1 MRPRIE
7 LQAAMERGD
16 DLLLWG
22 ATLAL
27 SASQKTQAALL
38 VRGGKIAAI
47 LPGCDIPAG
56 MGQLARKVDL
66 RGQLILPGLVNAH
79 DHLQFGDFPRLGRGP
94 YPSWREWAAD
104 IYQPREMPLRGLLE
118 VPKEE
123 RLWAGIRRNVLAGVT
138 TVCHHDASHS
148 LLARTDIPL
157 TVHAA
162 FGWAHSP
169 DDAEWIARYERT
181 PETWPFIMHCAEGLD
196 SLSRREIAKIGSA
209 GKLNDRMV
217 LVHAVG
223 ATTQDWRDMQAAGTW
238 VVWCPTS
245 NLHILG
251 RTLAH
256 EVLLSYPY
264 IALGSDSPISATG
277 DLLDELQGARN
288 LLDIPAEL
296 LYSMVTTRASQLL
309 RLSAGEGELA
319 VGGVA
324 DLLMVRDRGLSP
336 CESLA
341 TLERADLSGVMHR
354 GCFALASEEL
364 CERLD
369 SVPRS
374 ALSATEFRGLRWKIA
389 CLPVGPESVHSGK
402 SERMSEQLLEK

>member
-1 MRPRIE
+1 MRLRTELHTIE
-7 LQAAMERGD
+7 ERRD

-22 ATLAL
+22 ATVAL
-27 SASQKTQAALL
+27 GPLRKAQAALL
-38 VRGGKIAAI
+38 VREGAIAAI

-66 RGQLILPGLVNAH
+66 RGQLILPGLINAH

-118 VPKEE
+118 IPKEE

-138 TVCHHDASHS
+138 TVCHHDASYPM
-148 LLARTDIPL
+148 LMRTDIPL
-157 TVHAA
+157 TVHRE

-169 DDAEWIARYERT
+169 DDPDWIERYAQT
-181 PETWPFIMHCAEGLD
+181 PEAWPFIMHCAEGLD
-196 SLSRREIAKIGSA
+196 SISRGEIAKIGSA

-223 ATTQDWRDMQAAGTW
+223 AMQQDWLNMHAAGTW

-245 NLHILG
+245 NLHIPG
-251 RTLAH
+251 RTLER
-256 EVLLSYPY
+256 EVLLSYPR
-264 IALGSDSPISATG
+264 IALGSDSPISAAG
-277 DLLDELQGARN
+277 DLLDELQAARN

-296 LYSMVTTRASQLL
+296 LYRMVTTRASQLL
-309 RLSAGEGELA
+309 RLKAGEGELS
-319 VGGVA
+319 VGGAA
-324 DLLMVRDRGLSP
+324 DLLMVRDAGLSP

-341 TLERADLSGVMHR
+341 ALERADLSGVMHR
-354 GCFALASEEL
+354 GRFALVAEEL

-369 SVPRS
+369 SVSRL

-389 CLPVGPESVHSGK
+389 CPSVGLRSVHPGE
-402 SERMSEQLLEK
+402 SERLSAQHLEK